1 MSGVIKYKGYTAQ
14 VEFDSDANVF
24 HGEVLHL
31 RDVITFEG
39 TSVEE
44 LEEEFKN
51 SVEDYLEW
59 CAEEGQE
66 PEKPYSGQFLT
77 RTTPEIHRDAA
88 TAAAARGSSLN
99 AYVTEAIEE
108 KLGRDLGRARLR
120 SPVSD
125 SLERS

>member
-1 MSGVIKYKGYTAQ
+1 MNGVLKYKGYTAQ
-14 VEFDSDANVF
+14 IGFDDEAKVF

-59 CAEEGQE
+59 CAEEGHD
-66 PEKPYSGQFLT
+66 PEKPYSGHFVT
-77 RTTPEIHRDAA
+77 RTSPEIHRDAA
-88 TAAAARGSSLN
+88 TAAAARGNSLN

-108 KLGRDLGRARLR
+108 KLRRDHYRHP
-120 SPVSD
+120 SNTQD
-125 SLERS
+125 S